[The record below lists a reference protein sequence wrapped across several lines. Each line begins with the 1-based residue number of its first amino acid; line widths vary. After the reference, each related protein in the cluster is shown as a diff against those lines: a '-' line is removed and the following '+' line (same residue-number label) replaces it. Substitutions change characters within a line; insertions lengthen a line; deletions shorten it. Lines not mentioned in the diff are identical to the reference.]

1 MERIERAR
9 LKEFVILKA
18 DEWEGG
24 GGIVIRTGGG
34 THRIA

>member
-1 MERIERAR
+1 MERIKRAR

-18 DEWEGG
+18 VEWE

-34 THRIA
+34 TNTELPE

>member
-1 MERIERAR
+1 MERLERAR

-18 DEWEGG
+18 DQWE